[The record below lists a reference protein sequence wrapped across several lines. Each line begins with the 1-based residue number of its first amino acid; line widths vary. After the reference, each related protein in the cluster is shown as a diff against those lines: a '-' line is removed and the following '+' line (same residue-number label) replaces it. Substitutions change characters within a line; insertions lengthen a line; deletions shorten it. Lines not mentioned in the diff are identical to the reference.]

1 MIMNK
6 MTFKLLAILLAVV
19 MVSCS
24 SGGKKKNNSG
34 DKAVASR
41 QVKELPYFK
50 RVVLNGAFEVCYE
63 QSDSLNVVVRGSK
76 EVERNVVVKVENET
90 LDISLSNKD
99 LLRLNRSQVASVYV
113 SSPDLVGVVMRGAG
127 DFEAKGTVD
136 TDTLDI
142 QLLGAGNVE
151 FDNIICDNAYFFLR
165 GAGNI
170 EVDNITSQ
178 NTEIQLMGVGEADV
192 NFVNSG
198 NLKCVLRGVG
208 NIDVEGDV
216 RTFTKSVSGTG
227 SIDADKLRVGG

>member
-76 EVERNVVVKVENET
+76 EV
-90 LDISLSNKD
+90 
-99 LLRLNRSQVASVYV
+99 
-113 SSPDLVGVVMRGAG
+113 
-127 DFEAKGTVD
+127 
-136 TDTLDI
+136 
-142 QLLGAGNVE
+142 
-151 FDNIICDNAYFFLR
+151 
-165 GAGNI
+165 
-170 EVDNITSQ
+170 
-178 NTEIQLMGVGEADV
+178 
-192 NFVNSG
+192 
-198 NLKCVLRGVG
+198 
-208 NIDVEGDV
+208 
-216 RTFTKSVSGTG
+216 
-227 SIDADKLRVGG
+227 